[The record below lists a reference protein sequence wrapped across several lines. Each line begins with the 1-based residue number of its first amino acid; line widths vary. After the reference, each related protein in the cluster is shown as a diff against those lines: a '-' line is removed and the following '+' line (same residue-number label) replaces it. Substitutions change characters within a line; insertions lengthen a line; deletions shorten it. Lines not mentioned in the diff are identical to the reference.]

1 MFRDHLCLG
10 FNGTEMT
17 GALKDFLMHFKAGS
31 LIVFSRNWESPE
43 QFKGLTNEIR
53 LLYKK
58 NKLNPP
64 LIAVDQE
71 GGQVQR
77 FKSGFMD
84 FPSFFELGEKYKND
98 GDLSYIYNFAK
109 KKGSMLKSLGI
120 DINFSP
126 VLDVAR
132 NKENPIIYKTKRSFS
147 KRERTVSLLGLSYS
161 EGLLSSGVIPCGKHF
176 PGHGGT
182 DKDSHLELPIVL
194 DYPENMFLDL
204 VPFAAFIK
212 HGFKMLMSSHVLYKG
227 IDSENPATL
236 SKVINKSLLR
246 GGLGFEGVLV
256 SDDLCMRALYSEKLK
271 KENDVNSL
279 FFEALEAGNDMVL
292 VCHEEYVKKLDLP
305 YLEKQIGDK
314 FKKSQER
321 IKNLKN

>member
-1 MFRDHLCLG
+1 
-10 FNGTEMT
+10 MT
-17 GALKDFLMHFKAGS
+17 GELKDFLMHFKAGS

-43 QFKGLTNEIR
+43 QFKNLTNEIR
-53 LLYKK
+53 LLYSRNQLKS
-58 NKLNPP
+58 P

-71 GGQVQR
+71 GGEVQR

-84 FPSFFELGEKYKND
+84 FPSFFELGERYEKD
-98 GDLSYIYNFAK
+98 GDLNYIYNLAK
-109 KKGSMLKSLGI
+109 KKGLMLKSIGV

-147 KRERTVSLLGLSYS
+147 KAGRIVSLLALSYS
-161 EGLLSSGVIPCGKHF
+161 EGLRDSGIIACGKHF

-182 DKDSHLELPIVL
+182 DKDSHLELPVVL
-194 DYPENMFLDL
+194 DYPQKMFLDL
-204 VPFAAFIK
+204 GPFAAFIN

-236 SKVINKSLLR
+236 SKLINKSLLR
-246 GGLGFEGVLV
+246 RGLNFKGVLV
-256 SDDLCMRALYSEKLK
+256 SDDLCMKALYSEKLNK
-271 KENDVNSL
+271 KNDVNNL

-292 VCHEEYVKKLDLP
+292 VCHEEYVRKLDFD
-305 YLEKQIGDK
+305 YLEKQIGDN